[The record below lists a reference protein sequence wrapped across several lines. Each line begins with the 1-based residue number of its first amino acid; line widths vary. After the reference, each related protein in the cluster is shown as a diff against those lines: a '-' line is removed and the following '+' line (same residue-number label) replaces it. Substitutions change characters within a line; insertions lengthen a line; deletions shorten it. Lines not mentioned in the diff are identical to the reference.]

1 MIAMLLSIRSST
13 RKLTPLPETT
23 QTGLPASGQAQPRL
37 RQEELEAAL
46 HGLQQREL
54 LEPVL
59 LLSAGYLALPFL
71 LRQGLLLL
79 APLLALCG
87 FLLDKEEGVRALP
100 K

>member
-23 QTGLPASGQAQPRL
+23 QTGLPASGQAQPRS

-71 LRQGLLLL
+71 LRQGFLLL
-79 APLLALCG
+79 APLLALWG
-87 FLLDKEEGVRALP
+87 VVPEEAKGSHALP
-100 K
+100 E

>member
-1 MIAMLLSIRSST
+1 MIAMLLPIRAST

-23 QTGLPASGQAQPRL
+23 QTGSSASGQDQPRPL
-37 RQEELEAAL
+37 HENLEAAM

-71 LRQGLLLL
+71 LRQGFLLL
-79 APLLALCG
+79 APLLALW
-87 FLLDKEEGVRALP
+87 GVVPEREKKSHALP
-100 K
+100 E